1 MNMITLTELADL
13 AISNPEAGSVNLTA
27 LYSLLQCVLDQL
39 GIGSL
44 KRSSL
49 RGAPDQSET
58 GLAEGTCS
66 PDSAGVSARALA
78 QRLARLE
85 QRMDALDQLPTTDA
99 LLKQTTSGSAQLVR
113 DMWQLM
119 QLRKKTEANHDGI
132 AKAMSV
138 LGDLLDEVRILKDT
152 TNRTFMQMD
161 ELQVTQQAVTLQA
174 VKEAMTTM
182 EDLKERM
189 RQMEEAVTRP
199 QNQPSM
205 ESEQQEGQQA
215 LRWVGALSTQ
225 QAALKEELESLQD
238 QLQQLTLALANKD
251 IPNNIQAHLKS
262 LDDELHSLKRKETQ
276 EQRGLK
282 TFYDKLAEFRA
293 ESDRQNAATER
304 LLDSCRELESRVSHL
319 ERHRV
324 QMQKRKGSGE
334 SGEGQLERGVG
345 DEDASLSQAQQKAI
359 SQYLSSLLQDLL
371 PTLPTQDWDWPEVLD
386 KLSKDMEHK
395 LDRVELIPLKQE
407 LEDGWRKIKARLK
420 EEPDL
425 GANTPAGFRKKLLE
439 RVSCI
444 SCDKP
449 ANILT
454 GMHLVTVRSTSPRP
468 GRSGS
473 TGPRQ
478 RRWAWSGGVQT
489 RRAAADRRPPSA
501 QTLRSFYPSMD
512 PVQQPYCREEVGIL
526 GTDGILYR
534 GRVDLTLPSL
544 VPPCSRSSTP
554 VLPERI

>member
-1 MNMITLTELADL
+1 M
-13 AISNPEAGSVNLTA
+13 
-27 LYSLLQCVLDQL
+27 
-39 GIGSL
+39 
-44 KRSSL
+44 
-49 RGAPDQSET
+49 
-58 GLAEGTCS
+58 
-66 PDSAGVSARALA
+66 A

-152 TNRTFMQMD
+152 TNSTFMQMD

-189 RQMEEAVTRP
+189 RQMKEAVTRP
-199 QNQPSM
+199 QNQPSV

-276 EQRGLK
+276 EQRGLQ

-319 ERHRV
+319 EQHRV

-473 TGPRQ
+473 TGPHQ
-478 RRWAWSGGVQT
+478 RRQAW
-489 RRAAADRRPPSA
+489 R
-501 QTLRSFYPSMD
+501 
-512 PVQQPYCREEVGIL
+512 
-526 GTDGILYR
+526 
-534 GRVDLTLPSL
+534 
-544 VPPCSRSSTP
+544 
-554 VLPERI
+554 

>member
-1 MNMITLTELADL
+1 MNTITLTELADL

-49 RGAPDQSET
+49 RGASDQSET

-132 AKAMSV
+132 AK
-138 LGDLLDEVRILKDT
+138 
-152 TNRTFMQMD
+152 
-161 ELQVTQQAVTLQA
+161 VTLQA

-189 RQMEEAVTRP
+189 RQMEEAVRSLGSNLAALPHPEELVLWSHVAEALPQPTRP
-199 QNQPSM
+199 QNQPSV
-205 ESEQQEGQQA
+205 EPEQQEGQQA

-276 EQRGLK
+276 EQRGLQ

-319 ERHRV
+319 EQHRV
-324 QMQKRKGSGE
+324 HMQKRKGSGE

-473 TGPRQ
+473 MGP
-478 RRWAWSGGVQT
+478 ASGDGPGAGGSRPAELQLT
-489 RRAAADRRPPSA
+489 DDRPPPRLFAPSIPA
-501 QTLRSFYPSMD
+501 WTLSSSPTAGR
-512 PVQQPYCREEVGIL
+512 RL
-526 GTDGILYR
+526 GSWGLMASCTEA
-534 GRVDLTLPSL
+534 VWT
-544 VPPCSRSSTP
+544 
-554 VLPERI
+554 